1 MSRSI
6 SAKVMTDLFHLWPK
20 MTAEERQKKYKEA
33 LEKGEKPTPAPKNI
47 VTRFEDNENGRI
59 FYANEKGVSRYTV
72 FYIHGGAYEMDFIPL
87 HWTFIEK
94 LIKETNALV
103 IAPAYRL
110 VPFGTYREAF
120 DLIVPMYKK
129 YCEEHPEKKII
140 MMGDSAGGGLSL
152 ALTEYFKTEG
162 IRVPDELILYSPWV
176 DVSMENEEEYKEFIP
191 RDPMITSK
199 DIWPAAKGWAGD
211 RDIHDPMISPLFGD
225 LKGLRNVTV
234 FIGTEEVLY
243 PDVTKMF
250 HMLDNDISNE
260 LIVGEGMIHCYPLNP
275 IEEAKSACNKIFH
288 IVMR

>member
-1 MSRSI
+1 MSKSI
-6 SAKVMTDLFHLWPK
+6 SAKIVTDLLHMWPK
-20 MTAEERQKKYKEA
+20 MTAEDRLKKYEEA
-33 LEKGEKPTPAPKNI
+33 LKNGEKPTPSPENI
-47 VTRFEDNENGRI
+47 TTRFEDHENGRI

-120 DLIVPMYKK
+120 DLIVPVYKK
-129 YCEEHPEKKII
+129 YCEDHPEKKII

-152 ALTEYFKTEG
+152 ALTEHFKAEG

-176 DVSMENEEEYKEFIP
+176 DVSMENEEEFREFIP
-191 RDPMITSK
+191 RDPMITAY

-211 RDIHDPMISPLFGD
+211 RDVHDPLISPIFGD
-225 LKGLRNVTV
+225 LKGLHNVTV

-250 HMLDNDISNE
+250 HMLDNDVSNE
-260 LIVGEGMIHCYPLNP
+260 LIAGEGMIHCYPLNP
-275 IEEAKSACNKIFH
+275 IEESKPACNKIFH

>member
-6 SAKVMTDLFHLWPK
+6 SAKVMTDLFKLWPK
-20 MTAEERQKKYKEA
+20 KTAEERQKKYEEA
-33 LEKGEKPTPAPKNI
+33 LQQGEKPTPAPKNI
-47 VTRFEDNENGRI
+47 VTRFEDHENGRV

-110 VPFGTYREAF
+110 VPFGTYKEAF
-120 DLIVPMYKK
+120 DLIVPVYKK
-129 YCEEHPEKKII
+129 YCEDHPEKKII

-152 ALTEYFKTEG
+152 ALTEYFKAEG

-176 DVSMENEEEYKEFIP
+176 DVSMENEEEFKDLIP
-191 RDPMITSK
+191 RDPMITAN
-199 DIWPAAKGWAGD
+199 DIWPAAQGWAGD
-211 RDIHDPMISPLFGD
+211 RDIHDPLISPIFGD

-234 FIGTEEVLY
+234 FLGTEEVLY
-243 PDVTKMF
+243 PDVRKMF
-250 HMLDNDISNE
+250 NMLDKDISNE
-260 LIVGEGMIHCYPLNP
+260 
-275 IEEAKSACNKIFH
+275 
-288 IVMR
+288 